1 MPYFVFRISAGNPPT
16 LVSAFDAYKEAKEL
30 CRKLRAQESPDNP
43 NAIRMAHAKSEY
55 EARRLLTDKRKPATP
70 LEEWEA

>member
-1 MPYFVFRISAGNPPT
+1 MPYFVFRFSTDKPPA
-16 LVSAFDAYKEAKEL
+16 LVSAFDKFKDAKEL
-30 CRKLRAQESPDNP
+30 CRALRAKESPADP
-43 NAIRMAHAKSEY
+43 NAFRMAHANSEY

>member
-1 MPYFVFRISAGNPPT
+1 MPYFVFRLAPDKPPA
-16 LVSAFDAYKEAKEL
+16 LVSAFDKYKDAKEL
-30 CRKLRAQESPDNP
+30 CRELRTKESPGNP
-43 NAIRMAHAKSEY
+43 YAIRMAHAKSEY

>member
-1 MPYFVFRISAGNPPT
+1 MPYFVFRISTDKPPT
-16 LVSAFDAYKEAKEL
+16 LISAFEKYKDAKAL
-30 CRKLRAQESPDNP
+30 CRELRAQESPDNP
-43 NAIRMAHAKSEY
+43 TAIRMAHAKSEY

>member
-1 MPYFVFRISAGNPPT
+1 MPYFVFRLSPDKPPV
-16 LVSAFDAYKEAKEL
+16 LVSAFDKFSDAKALCRELRAKET
-30 CRKLRAQESPDNP
+30 PTNP
-43 NAIRMAHAKSEY
+43 NAVRMAHAKSEY

>member
-1 MPYFVFRISAGNPPT
+1 MPYFVFRISSDKPPS
-16 LVSAFDAYKEAKEL
+16 LVSAFDKYKDAKQVCREL
-30 CRKLRAQESPDNP
+30 RSKESPENP

-55 EARRLLTDKRKPATP
+55 EARRLLTDKRNPATP